1 MRLLFI
7 CSQHLWLREVFCSD
21 IWYKVRS
28 ERVRV
33 GLMAGRGWGRDLE
46 LPLPPVPLRSNN
58 DITNTAL
65 PLSHA
70 PTVCSQCLS
79 PPWSSLIFLLIFQ
92 FQLLL
97 LKPSYLPPLPPA
109 PKHIFL
115 QDSYT
120 FPITADWG
128 LVYTWAFLI
137 FTIRY
142 DTLLMCNILSYTASL
157 QIFHDI
163 KVTVDLQGCL
173 PKNHSYAHCLY
184 YNHRKVYIIVKLIK
198 CRIRRNNSLI

>member
-33 GLMAGRGWGRDLE
+33 GLMAGRGWEEGSWTSTSPSPTSVKQWHHKYCTS
-46 LPLPPVPLRSNN
+46 PLPRPHLLLTVLVP
-58 DITNTAL
+58 
-65 PLSHA
+65 
-70 PTVCSQCLS
+70 
-79 PPWSSLIFLLIFQ
+79 SLILFDLPIDLSVPTTTFKTLISSTPP
-92 FQLLL
+92 
-97 LKPSYLPPLPPA
+97 PS

-163 KVTVDLQGCL
+163 K
-173 PKNHSYAHCLY
+173 
-184 YNHRKVYIIVKLIK
+184 I
-198 CRIRRNNSLI
+198 